1 MPDISQKITENHQ
14 ISNNFFRRIE
24 QIPSFIV
31 SKIAKIDELK
41 GQWITGARL
50 SPQVLG
56 RLKRSVLI
64 TSTGASTRIE
74 GSRLSD
80 EDIEKLMRGINIQ
93 KFTNRDKQ
101 EARGYYELLD
111 NVFNSWKGQKFSES
125 TIKHFHQELLKYV
138 DKDEKHRGDYK
149 KGENKVHV
157 LDDTGKS
164 VAILFDTVPAY
175 LTPGQTR
182 DLVEWTQKKLEENKY
197 HPLLLIG
204 NFLVEFLKIHPFT
217 DGNGRLSRVLTNL
230 LLLQAGYLYIP
241 YVSHEKLVEDNKPDY
256 YIALRRSQKTIGTE
270 NENIADW
277 LGFFLDIILKQSQ
290 MAVELLSKENIEK
303 ILSEKQLTVW
313 QYIEKVKETS
323 TGDIAE
329 NTKIARPTVKQTLEV
344 LLKLKKIERIGLG
357 RSARYKSYAP
367 TEKESPQSIF

>member
-1 MPDISQKITENHQ
+1 MAGRRQKITEKQ
-14 ISNNFFRRIE
+14 RVPNNFSKRIE
-24 QIPSFIV
+24 QIPSVIV

-74 GSRLSD
+74 GARLSD
-80 EDIEKLMRGINIQ
+80 EDIEKLMRGISIQ

-101 EARGYYELLD
+101 EARGYYELLE
-111 NVFNSWKGQKFSES
+111 NIFNSWKSLKFNES
-125 TIKHFHQELLKYV
+125 SIKHFHQELLKYV
-138 DKDEKHRGDYK
+138 DKDEKHRGEYK
-149 KGENKVHV
+149 KGENKVHM
-157 LDDTGKS
+157 LDEAGQS
-164 VAILFDTVPAY
+164 VGILFDTAPAY
-175 LTPGQTR
+175 LTPGKMR
-182 DLVEWTQKKLEENKY
+182 DLVEWTQKIFGEDKY
-197 HPLLLIG
+197 HPLLVIG
-204 NFLVEFLKIHPFT
+204 HFLVEFLKIHPFT

-241 YVSHEKLVEDNKPDY
+241 YVSHEKLIEDNKPDY
-256 YIALRRSQKTIGTE
+256 YIALRRSQKSMGTKS
-270 NENIADW
+270 ENITDW
-277 LGFFLDIILKQSQ
+277 LDFFLDMVLKQSQ

-303 ILSEKQLTVW
+303 ILSKKQITVW

-323 TGDIAE
+323 TGDITK
-329 NTKIARPTVKQTLEV
+329 NTNIARPTVKQTLDV

-357 RSARYKSYAP
+357 RSARYRKL
-367 TEKESPQSIF
+367 